1 MNLKTGHQLAGG
13 RYRVERVLGQ
23 GGFGITYEARD
34 TKFKSRVKSVA
45 IKEFFVKDFCNREQ
59 ETNRIIVATQS
70 KVELVEKLRNKFID
84 EANALFELEHPGI
97 VRVTD
102 TFEENGT
109 AYYVMEYINGSSL
122 STIIETEGP
131 LNENKALGYIR
142 QAASALEYLHGQNRL
157 HLDIK
162 PQNIMVDNDGRVV
175 LIDFGVSKQYDEVNG
190 ENTSTLLGSTPGYAP
205 IEQSGSGVAEFYPS
219 TDIYSLGATLYKL
232 LTGNTP
238 LPAHQL
244 ASGEMLPPLPHS
256 VSATTRKAVESAMS
270 LNRNNRPQSIGEFLS
285 QLEGNVKAESGKVKT
300 ESNDDGET
308 VIANSSTPGGEMS
321 RSDGGENV
329 GKSKDERVK
338 SKDESDGAT
347 EILRSAQ
354 NDKKRPDNTPK
365 RPSNKRLF
373 TIISVAAIC
382 IIAAI
387 FGIKSCNDRKAAEA
401 EAQRATAIAEQERID
416 ADRKAQERADSIA
429 AEQQRLE
436 QERLAKEAA
445 EKAEQERIAAERKA
459 KEEADRK
466 AKEEAERLAAEK
478 AEQERIAAERKVK
491 EEAERLAAEKK
502 RKEEEERKRKEEE
515 YARTHGTI
523 NGYEWVDLGLSVKW
537 ATCNVGAPSPG
548 GSGRYYAWGETTT
561 KSDYSART
569 STTHRKRMNSI
580 AGNSTYD
587 VARREWGGTWRLPTE
602 KEFEELIDN
611 CTWTWTTPQN
621 GYDGYKVTSKKN
633 GNSIFLPANG
643 WRTGTHSY
651 GKGDYGYYWS
661 ATPDESDANEAC
673 ILYFYD
679 GHRVVFGNGR
689 FYGYSVRP
697 VSE

>member
-142 QAASALEYLHGQNRL
+142 QAASALEYLHGHNRL

-162 PQNIMVDNDGRVV
+162 PQNMMVDNDGRVV
-175 LIDFGVSKQYDEVNG
+175 LIDFGVSKQYDEVKG

-205 IEQSGSGVAEFYPS
+205 IEQSGNGVSEFYPS

-244 ASGEMLPPLPHS
+244 ASGEMLLPLPHS

-270 LNRNNRPQSIGEFLS
+270 LNRNNRPQSISEFLS
-285 QLEGNVKAESGKVKT
+285 LLEGNVKAESGKVKT

-308 VIANSSTPGGEMS
+308 VIANSSTPGGEES
-321 RSDGGENV
+321 RCDGEENV
-329 GKSKDERVK
+329 GKSKDERAK
-338 SKDESDGAT
+338 SKVESDGAM
-347 EILRSAQ
+347 EILHSAQ
-354 NDKKRPDNTPK
+354 NDKKRPDGNTPK
-365 RPSNKRLF
+365 RPFNKRLF
-373 TIISVAAIC
+373 SIISVAAIC
-382 IIAAI
+382 IIAVI

-401 EAQRATAIAEQERID
+401 EAQRATAIAEQQRID

-429 AEQQRLE
+429 AEQQR
-436 QERLAKEAA
+436 
-445 EKAEQERIAAERKA
+445 I
-459 KEEADRK
+459 
-466 AKEEAERLAAEK
+466 AKEEAER
-478 AEQERIAAERKVK
+478 
-491 EEAERLAAEKK
+491 K
-502 RKEEEERKRKEEE
+502 RREE
-515 YARTHGTI
+515 YERSNFNINNPPPAPTPKDIKERTILDLLYFPYGCLIEKVNSNESAAKALKENFGRSETVNVFYTGLHRNESYDYTYKGVPI
-523 NGYEWVDLGLSVKW
+523 GLCYVDYYDDRSWYIFYFETRSQAEMFESLLVEDIK
-537 ATCNVGAPSPG
+537 NVGIPLKYDKIYGGMSNRGNSVSIFKWVYVASPVKITEPDRSNIHNSDVVG
-548 GSGRYYAWGETTT
+548 KYVVELGVYKT
-561 KSDYSART
+561 KS
-569 STTHRKRMNSI
+569 K
-580 AGNSTYD
+580 
-587 VARREWGGTWRLPTE
+587 
-602 KEFEELIDN
+602 
-611 CTWTWTTPQN
+611 
-621 GYDGYKVTSKKN
+621 
-633 GNSIFLPANG
+633 
-643 WRTGTHSY
+643 
-651 GKGDYGYYWS
+651 
-661 ATPDESDANEAC
+661 
-673 ILYFYD
+673 
-679 GHRVVFGNGR
+679 
-689 FYGYSVRP
+689 
-697 VSE
+697 SER

>member
-142 QAASALEYLHGQNRL
+142 QAASALEYLHGHNRL

-162 PQNIMVDNDGRVV
+162 PQNMMVDNDGRVV
-175 LIDFGVSKQYDEVNG
+175 LIDFGVSKQYDEVKG

-205 IEQSGSGVAEFYPS
+205 IEQSGNGVSEFYPS

-244 ASGEMLPPLPHS
+244 ASGEMLLPLPHS

-285 QLEGNVKAESGKVKT
+285 LLECHSEQSEESQSGEDNGETLIGGSNEEGKKHPGGNVPKPPF
-300 ESNDDGET
+300 NDF
-308 VIANSSTPGGEMS
+308 
-321 RSDGGENV
+321 
-329 GKSKDERVK
+329 
-338 SKDESDGAT
+338 
-347 EILRSAQ
+347 
-354 NDKKRPDNTPK
+354 
-365 RPSNKRLF
+365 LF
-373 TIISVAAIC
+373 IISVVAVC
-382 IIAAI
+382 IIAVLV
-387 FGIKSCNDRKAAEA
+387 GINDRKAANNNLSTRSYTVNGVSFKMIAVEGGTFKMGT
-401 EAQRATAIAEQERID
+401 TAGLQNPFCD
-416 ADRKAQERADSIA
+416 AKPDHDVTLSNYCMGETEVTQALWQAVMGNNPSHFSGSNNPVENVSYNDCI
-429 AEQQRLE
+429 
-436 QERLAKEAA
+436 
-445 EKAEQERIAAERKA
+445 
-459 KEEADRK
+459 
-466 AKEEAERLAAEK
+466 
-478 AEQERIAAERKVK
+478 
-491 EEAERLAAEKK
+491 
-502 RKEEEERKRKEEE
+502 
-515 YARTHGTI
+515 TFI
-523 NGYEWVDLGLSVKW
+523 NKLNTLLS
-537 ATCNVGAPSPG
+537 GQLP
-548 GSGRYYAWGETTT
+548 SGR
-561 KSDYSART
+561 KF
-569 STTHRKRMNSI
+569 
-580 AGNSTYD
+580 
-587 VARREWGGTWRLPTE
+587 RLPTE
-602 KEFEELIDN
+602 AEWEYAARGGNRSRGSLYSGSSNPDSVAWYKDN
-611 CTWTWTTPQN
+611 S
-621 GYDGYKVTSKKN
+621 G
-633 GNSIFLPANG
+633 
-643 WRTGTHSY
+643 RETHQV
-651 GKGDYGYYWS
+651 KQKQ
-661 ATPDESDANEAC
+661 ANELG
-673 ILYFYD
+673 LYD
-679 GHRVVFGNGR
+679 MSGN
-689 FYGYSVRP
+689 
-697 VSE
+697 VSEWCNDRRGSYSSSSQTNPKGPLSGRYRVLRGGNWYDYEPYCRVAERNYAHPDNRHNHHGLRLAL

>member
-1 MNLKTGHQLAGG
+1 MNLNTGHLLAGG

-59 ETNRIIVATQS
+59 ETNRIVVATQS

-131 LNENKALGYIR
+131 LNESKALGYIR

-205 IEQSGSGVAEFYPS
+205 IEQSGSGVSEFYPS

-244 ASGEMLPPLPHS
+244 ASGETLPPLPHS
-256 VSATTRKAVESAMS
+256 VSAATRKAVECAMS
-270 LNRNNRPQSIGEFLS
+270 LNRNNRPQNISEFLS
-285 QLEGNVKAESGKVKT
+285 LLDGNVKCESGKVKT

-308 VIANSSTPGGEMS
+308 VIANSSTPGGEVS
-321 RSDGGENV
+321 RSDGGEEHGNV
-329 GKSKDERVK
+329 TASDASQSGKQKDENGGK
-338 SKDESDGAT
+338 K
-347 EILRSAQ
+347 ILRSAQ
-354 NDKKRPDNTPK
+354 NGKKRPDDKTLNRT
-365 RPSNKRLF
+365 SNKRLL
-373 TIISVAAIC
+373 IIYAVLIC
-382 IIAAI
+382 IIVAI

-401 EAQRATAIAEQERID
+401 EVAAQRATEI
-416 ADRKAQERADSIA
+416 ADRKANGTQ
-429 AEQQRLE
+429 LG
-436 QERLAKEAA
+436 
-445 EKAEQERIAAERKA
+445 
-459 KEEADRK
+459 EENDRS
-466 AKEEAERLAAEK
+466 R
-478 AEQERIAAERKVK
+478 Q
-491 EEAERLAAEKK
+491 
-502 RKEEEERKRKEEE
+502 
-515 YARTHGTI
+515 
-523 NGYEWVDLGLSVKW
+523 
-537 ATCNVGAPSPG
+537 
-548 GSGRYYAWGETTT
+548 WG
-561 KSDYSART
+561 
-569 STTHRKRMNSI
+569 NLW
-580 AGNSTYD
+580 N
-587 VARREWGGTWRLPTE
+587 
-602 KEFEELIDN
+602 
-611 CTWTWTTPQN
+611 
-621 GYDGYKVTSKKN
+621 
-633 GNSIFLPANG
+633 
-643 WRTGTHSY
+643 
-651 GKGDYGYYWS
+651 
-661 ATPDESDANEAC
+661 
-673 ILYFYD
+673 
-679 GHRVVFGNGR
+679 
-689 FYGYSVRP
+689 
-697 VSE
+697 

>member
-270 LNRNNRPQSIGEFLS
+270 LNRNNRPQSISEFLS
-285 QLEGNVKAESGKVKT
+285 LLEGNVKAESGKVKT
-300 ESNDDGET
+300 ESNDDGAT
-308 VIANSSTPGGEMS
+308 VIASSSTLGGEVS

-329 GKSKDERVK
+329 EKSKEERVK
-338 SKDESDGAT
+338 SKDESDGAI

-354 NDKKRPDNTPK
+354 NDKKHPGGNVPK
-365 RPSNKRLF
+365 PPFNKFLA
-373 TIISVAAIC
+373 IISVVAAC
-382 IIAAI
+382 IIAVLV
-387 FGIKSCNDRKAAEA
+387 GIDSCNDRRAANNNISTRSYTVNGVSFKMVAVEGGTFKMG
-401 EAQRATAIAEQERID
+401 AT
-416 ADRKAQERADSIA
+416 
-429 AEQQRLE
+429 AEQQNPE
-436 QERLAKEAA
+436 SD
-445 EKAEQERIAAERKA
+445 EKPVHDVTLGNYCMGETEVTQALWQAVMGSNPSYFSGSNNPVENVSYNDCI
-459 KEEADRK
+459 
-466 AKEEAERLAAEK
+466 
-478 AEQERIAAERKVK
+478 
-491 EEAERLAAEKK
+491 
-502 RKEEEERKRKEEE
+502 
-515 YARTHGTI
+515 TFI
-523 NGYEWVDLGLSVKW
+523 NKLNTLLS
-537 ATCNVGAPSPG
+537 GQLP
-548 GSGRYYAWGETTT
+548 SGR
-561 KSDYSART
+561 KF
-569 STTHRKRMNSI
+569 
-580 AGNSTYD
+580 
-587 VARREWGGTWRLPTE
+587 RLPTE
-602 KEFEELIDN
+602 AEWEYAARGGNRSRGYQYSGSDNLGSVAWYDDNSGRKTHQVKQKQANEL
-611 CTWTWTTPQN
+611 
-621 GYDGYKVTSKKN
+621 GLYDMSGNVLEWCNDWYGSYSSSSQTNPKGPSSGSRRVLRGGSK
-633 GNSIFLPANG
+633 SIIAHFCSVAT
-643 WRTGTHSY
+643 RHTR
-651 GKGDYGYYWS
+651 
-661 ATPDESDANEAC
+661 TPDLRDLGIGLRLA
-673 ILYFYD
+673 L
-679 GHRVVFGNGR
+679 
-689 FYGYSVRP
+689 
-697 VSE
+697 